1 MLVANYQHVYSSIGE
16 LAVNTVFKK
25 ILLQTLC
32 ECLVT
37 QYIDYNLSKSVALS
51 HMTSSI
57 FTSFTLPNGQVLKNR
72 IVKAAM
78 EENLATYE
86 HLPGIELK
94 RLYKAW
100 AEGGVG
106 LIITGNV
113 MVDHLAMTGP
123 GGVVLEQDTDLTP
136 FIELAMLSKTNDT
149 KVWMQ
154 INHPGRQVFK
164 KMGGKVLSPSDV
176 ALDMGKHSA
185 MFSAP
190 KPMDD
195 AEIHDV
201 IQRFTTT
208 AKRAEQAGFDGVE
221 IHGAHGYLLAQ
232 FLSPLTN
239 KRHDQWGGSL
249 ENRARLLIEVVKSVQ
264 AACGEGFAIAV
275 KLNSADFQRGG
286 FDVADAEQVV
296 KMLGELNIDL
306 VELSGGSYEAPA
318 MQGRTADDRTLA
330 REAYFLEFAS
340 KIAKNVA
347 VPIMTTG
354 GVRRFDVAKQVID
367 SGVQLVGMASAL
379 ALTSDLPNKW
389 QQDTAVLG
397 HIPVVNWK
405 DKTLSGLAT
414 MALVKQQ
421 LRRIAAGKSPK
432 LSASPLWALITD
444 QLRGAKLTK
453 RYKKQYKSE
462 IL

>member
-1 MLVANYQHVYSSIGE
+1 MTTS
-16 LAVNTVFKK
+16 VF
-25 ILLQTLC
+25 
-32 ECLVT
+32 
-37 QYIDYNLSKSVALS
+37 S
-51 HMTSSI
+51 
-57 FTSFTLPNGQVLKNR
+57 SFTFPNGQALKNR
-72 IVKAAM
+72 LVKAAM
-78 EENLATYE
+78 EENLATVE
-86 HLPGIELK
+86 HLPGQALHQ
-94 RLYKAW
+94 LYKTW

-123 GGVVLEQDTDLTP
+123 GGLVLEADTPIEP
-136 FIELAMLSKTNDT
+136 FVKLAKLSQANDC

-176 ALDMGKHSA
+176 ALDMGKHSS

-190 KPMDD
+190 KPMD
-195 AEIHDV
+195 EIEIQDV

-208 AKRAEQAGFDGVE
+208 AKRAEEAGFDGVE
-221 IHGAHGYLLAQ
+221 IHAAHGYLLAQ

-239 KRHDQWGGSL
+239 KRVDQWGGSL
-249 ENRARLLIEVVKSVQ
+249 ENRARLLIEVVKSVK
-264 AACGEGFAIAV
+264 AVCTESFAIAV

-286 FDVADAEQVV
+286 FDIEDAEHVV

-318 MQGRTADDRTLA
+318 MQGRSSDDRTLA

-340 KIAKNVA
+340 KIAANTS

-354 GVRRFDVAKQVID
+354 GVRRYDIAKQVVD

-379 ALTSDLPNKW
+379 ALSPDLPNQW
-389 QQDTAVLG
+389 QRDASVIG

-421 LRRIAAGKSPK
+421 LRRVGAGRSPN
-432 LSASPLWALITD
+432 LSASPWWALITD
-444 QLRGAKLTK
+444 QVRAAKLTK
-453 RYKKQYKSE
+453 RYKKQHNISG
-462 IL
+462 